1 MMFIEKNISFKNK
14 LEGKVILLTGA
25 GGGIGFETAK
35 ALVYMGAKVIV
46 AEIDKRKVLCAQ
58 STLDSIFGKNSV
70 EFYEID
76 LSNENQ
82 IYALVSHVKDKYGRI
97 DVLFN
102 NATIAA
108 MGTVE
113 EVSIDVWD
121 KSYAVNFKAP
131 LLLTQL
137 VLPLMKQKNSG
148 TIVFVSSSGA
158 APFMGA
164 YEVFKT
170 TQVELS
176 NTLYGELESTNIK
189 VYTIG
194 PGLVKTE
201 TAMKGIELVSSHMG
215 ITTEEFYEMNEDHI
229 LGVEEAGTGFA
240 ISILMAD
247 RYNGQ
252 EIGAIQVLS
261 DSGLLQKLDSSENTK
276 SNDYQNIIPTVLN
289 VVKVYKEQYYGW
301 MKRNV
306 FERQWVLRDFKKTV
320 GYSADQFLEIMQHI
334 EYVVINKK
342 IQEISTYSSNFQKL
356 MEYYKRQYTLLQGY
370 EKNPEKLKEYSITL
384 LHYIEDLKTI
394 CDILLNNES

>member
-1 MMFIEKNISFKNK
+1 MLIEKNISFKNR
-14 LEGKVILLTGA
+14 LEDKVILLTGA
-25 GGGIGFETAK
+25 GGGIGFETTK
-35 ALVYMGAKVIV
+35 TLVYMGAKVIV
-46 AEIDKRKVLCAQ
+46 AEIDKGKILYAQ
-58 STLDSIFGKNSV
+58 NTLDSIFGKNSV

-76 LSNENQ
+76 LSDENQ
-82 IYALVSHVKDKYGRI
+82 IYALVSHVKDKYGGI

-102 NATIAA
+102 NATITA

-113 EVSIDVWD
+113 EVSIDVWN

-170 TQVELS
+170 AQVELS
-176 NTLYGELESTNIK
+176 NALYGELESTNIK

-201 TAMKGIELVSSHMG
+201 TAMKGIEIVSSRMG
-215 ITTEEFYEMNEDHI
+215 ITTQEFYEMNENHI

-240 ISILMAD
+240 ISVLMAD
-247 RYNGQ
+247 RYDGE

-261 DSGLLQKLDSSENTK
+261 DSGLLLKLDSRENTK
-276 SNDYQNIIPTVLN
+276 SNDYENIIPIVLN
-289 VVKVYKEQYYGW
+289 VVKVYKEQYSGW
-301 MKRNV
+301 MKRNI

-334 EYVVINKK
+334 QYVVLNEK

-370 EKNPEKLKEYSITL
+370 EKNPEKLKEYSIAL

-394 CDILLNNES
+394 CDNL

>member
-1 MMFIEKNISFKNK
+1 MMLIEKNKSFKNN

-25 GGGIGFETAK
+25 GGGIGFETTK
-35 ALVYMGAKVIV
+35 ALVYMGAKVII
-46 AEIDKRKVLCAQ
+46 AEIDKRKILCAQ
-58 STLDSIFGKNSV
+58 SALDSIFGKNSV

-76 LSNENQ
+76 LSDENQ

-102 NATIAA
+102 NATIAT

-137 VLPLMKQKNSG
+137 VLPLMKQKSSG

-170 TQVELS
+170 AQVELS

-240 ISILMAD
+240 ISVLMAD

-320 GYSADQFLEIMQHI
+320 GYSADQFLKIMQHI
-334 EYVVINKK
+334 QYVVNNEK

>member
-1 MMFIEKNISFKNK
+1 
-14 LEGKVILLTGA
+14 
-25 GGGIGFETAK
+25 
-35 ALVYMGAKVIV
+35 
-46 AEIDKRKVLCAQ
+46 
-58 STLDSIFGKNSV
+58 
-70 EFYEID
+70 
-76 LSNENQ
+76 
-82 IYALVSHVKDKYGRI
+82 
-97 DVLFN
+97 
-102 NATIAA
+102 
-108 MGTVE
+108 
-113 EVSIDVWD
+113 
-121 KSYAVNFKAP
+121 
-131 LLLTQL
+131 
-137 VLPLMKQKNSG
+137 MKQKSSG

-170 TQVELS
+170 AQVELS

-201 TAMKGIELVSSHMG
+201 TAMKGIEIVSSHMG
-215 ITTEEFYEMNEDHI
+215 ITTEEFYEMNEEHI

-240 ISILMAD
+240 ISVLMAD
-247 RYNGQ
+247 RYDGQ

-261 DSGLLQKLDSSENTK
+261 DSGLLQKLDSSENNK
-276 SNDYQNIIPTVLN
+276 NNDYQNIIPTVLN

-301 MKRNV
+301 MKRNI

-384 LHYIEDLKTI
+384 LNYIEDLKTI
-394 CDILLNNES
+394 CDNLLNNKR

>member
-1 MMFIEKNISFKNK
+1 MLIEKNISFRNRLKD
-14 LEGKVILLTGA
+14 KVILLTGA

-46 AEIDKRKVLCAQ
+46 AEIDKRKMLCAQ
-58 STLDSIFGKNSV
+58 RTLDGIFSKNSV

-76 LSNENQ
+76 LSDENQ

-102 NATIAA
+102 NATMTA

-113 EVSIDVWD
+113 KVSIDVWD

-137 VLPLMKQKNSG
+137 ALPLMKQKNSG

-170 TQVELS
+170 AQVELS

-201 TAMKGIELVSSHMG
+201 TAMKGIEIVSSHMG
-215 ITTEEFYEMNEDHI
+215 ITTEEFYEMNENHI
-229 LGVEEAGTGFA
+229 LGIEEAGTGFA
-240 ISILMAD
+240 ISVLMAD
-247 RYNGQ
+247 RYDGQ

-261 DSGLLQKLDSSENTK
+261 DSSLLLKLDSKETTK
-276 SNDYQNIIPTVLN
+276 SNDYQNIIPTVMN
-289 VVKVYKEQYYGW
+289 VVKVYKEQYSGW

-334 EYVVINKK
+334 QYVVINGK
-342 IQEISTYSSNFQKL
+342 IQDISTYSSNFQKL

-384 LHYIEDLKTI
+384 LNYIEDLKTI
-394 CDILLNNES
+394 CDNLLNKER

>member
-1 MMFIEKNISFKNK
+1 MFIEKNKSFKNK

-46 AEIDKRKVLCAQ
+46 AEIDKGKILCAQ
-58 STLDSIFGKNSV
+58 STLDSIFDKNSV

-76 LSNENQ
+76 LSDENQ
-82 IYALVSHVKDKYGRI
+82 IYALVSHVKDKYGCI

-102 NATIAA
+102 NATIAT

-137 VLPLMKQKNSG
+137 VLPLMKQKSSG

-170 TQVELS
+170 AQVELS

-215 ITTEEFYEMNEDHI
+215 ITTEEFYEMNKDHI
-229 LGVEEAGTGFA
+229 IGVEEAGTGFA
-240 ISILMAD
+240 ISVLMAD

-289 VVKVYKEQYYGW
+289 VVKVYKEQYSGW

-334 EYVVINKK
+334 QYVVNNEK

-394 CDILLNNES
+394 CDILLNNER

>member
-1 MMFIEKNISFKNK
+1 MLIEKNISFKNRLK
-14 LEGKVILLTGA
+14 DKVILLTGA

-46 AEIDKRKVLCAQ
+46 AEIDKRKMLYAQ

-76 LSNENQ
+76 LSDENQ

-102 NATIAA
+102 NATITA

-113 EVSIDVWD
+113 KVSIDVWE

-137 VLPLMKQKNSG
+137 VLPLMKQKKSG

-170 TQVELS
+170 AQVELS

-201 TAMKGIELVSSHMG
+201 TAMKGIEIVSSHMG
-215 ITTEEFYEMNEDHI
+215 ITVEEFYEMNENHI

-240 ISILMAD
+240 ISVLMAD
-247 RYNGQ
+247 RYDGQ

-261 DSGLLQKLDSSENTK
+261 DSGLLLKLDSKENTK
-276 SNDYQNIIPTVLN
+276 SNDYQNIIPTILN
-289 VVKVYKEQYYGW
+289 VVKIYKEQYSGW

-320 GYSADQFLEIMQHI
+320 GYSADQFLEIMKHI
-334 EYVVINKK
+334 QYVVVNGK
-342 IQEISTYSSNFQKL
+342 IQDISTYSSNFQKL

-394 CDILLNNES
+394 CDNLLNKER

>member
-1 MMFIEKNISFKNK
+1 MMLIEKNISFRNRLKD
-14 LEGKVILLTGA
+14 KVILLTGA

-46 AEIDKRKVLCAQ
+46 AEIDKRKMLCAQ
-58 STLDSIFGKNSV
+58 RTLDGIFSKNSV

-76 LSNENQ
+76 LSDENQ

-102 NATIAA
+102 NATMTA

-113 EVSIDVWD
+113 KVSIDVWD

-137 VLPLMKQKNSG
+137 ALPLMKQKNSG

-170 TQVELS
+170 AQVELS

-201 TAMKGIELVSSHMG
+201 TAMKGIEIVSSHMG
-215 ITTEEFYEMNEDHI
+215 ITTEEFYEMNENHI
-229 LGVEEAGTGFA
+229 LGIEEAGTGFA
-240 ISILMAD
+240 ISVLMAD
-247 RYNGQ
+247 RYDGQ

-261 DSGLLQKLDSSENTK
+261 DSSLLLKLDSKETTK
-276 SNDYQNIIPTVLN
+276 SNDYQNIIPTVMN
-289 VVKVYKEQYYGW
+289 VVKVYKEQYSGW

-334 EYVVINKK
+334 QYVVINGK
-342 IQEISTYSSNFQKL
+342 IQDISTYSSNFQKL

-384 LHYIEDLKTI
+384 LNYIEDLKTI
-394 CDILLNNES
+394 CDNLLNKER

>member
-1 MMFIEKNISFKNK
+1 MFIEKNISFKNK

>member
-1 MMFIEKNISFKNK
+1 MMLIEKNKSFKNK
-14 LEGKVILLTGA
+14 LEDKVILLTGA
-25 GGGIGFETAK
+25 GSGIGFETAK

-46 AEIDKRKVLCAQ
+46 AEIDKRKILCAQ

-76 LSNENQ
+76 LSYENQ
-82 IYALVSHVKDKYGRI
+82 IYALVSHVKDKYGGI

-102 NATIAA
+102 NATIAT

-137 VLPLMKQKNSG
+137 VLPLMKQKRSG

-170 TQVELS
+170 AQVELS

-194 PGLVKTE
+194 PGLIKTE

-229 LGVEEAGTGFA
+229 IGVEEAGTGFA
-240 ISILMAD
+240 ISVLMAD

-261 DSGLLQKLDSSENTK
+261 DSGLLLKLDSSENTK

-334 EYVVINKK
+334 QYVVNNEK

-394 CDILLNNES
+394 CDILLNNER

>member
-1 MMFIEKNISFKNK
+1 MMLIEKNISFKNK

-46 AEIDKRKVLCAQ
+46 AEMNKRKILLAQ

-76 LSNENQ
+76 LSDENQ

-102 NATIAA
+102 NATIAT

-137 VLPLMKQKNSG
+137 VLPLMKQKSSG

-170 TQVELS
+170 AQVELS

-215 ITTEEFYEMNEDHI
+215 ITTEEFYEMNENHI

-240 ISILMAD
+240 LSVLMAD

-261 DSGLLQKLDSSENTK
+261 DSGLLLKLDSSENTK

-334 EYVVINKK
+334 QYVVNNEK

-394 CDILLNNES
+394 CDILLNNER

>member
-1 MMFIEKNISFKNK
+1 MLIEKNKSFKNN

-25 GGGIGFETAK
+25 GGGIGFETTK
-35 ALVYMGAKVIV
+35 ALVYMGAKVII
-46 AEIDKRKVLCAQ
+46 AEIDKRKILCAQ
-58 STLDSIFGKNSV
+58 SALDSIFGKNSV

-76 LSNENQ
+76 LSDENQ

-102 NATIAA
+102 NATIAT

-137 VLPLMKQKNSG
+137 VLPLMKQKSSG

-170 TQVELS
+170 AQVELS

-240 ISILMAD
+240 ISVLMAD

-320 GYSADQFLEIMQHI
+320 GYSADQFLKIMQHI
-334 EYVVINKK
+334 QYVVNNEK

>member
-35 ALVYMGAKVIV
+35 ALLYMGAKVIV
-46 AEIDKRKVLCAQ
+46 AEIDKRKILCAQ

-76 LSNENQ
+76 LSDENQ

-102 NATIAA
+102 NATIAT

-137 VLPLMKQKNSG
+137 VLPLMKQKSSG

-170 TQVELS
+170 AQVELS

-240 ISILMAD
+240 ISVLMAD
-247 RYNGQ
+247 RYDGQ

-261 DSGLLQKLDSSENTK
+261 DSGLLLKLDSSENNK

-289 VVKVYKEQYYGW
+289 VVKVYKEQYSGW

-384 LHYIEDLKTI
+384 LNYIEDLKTI
-394 CDILLNNES
+394 CDNLLNNER

>member
-1 MMFIEKNISFKNK
+1 MLIEKNISFKNRLK
-14 LEGKVILLTGA
+14 DKVILLTGA

-35 ALVYMGAKVIV
+35 ALVYMGANVII
-46 AEIDKRKVLCAQ
+46 AEIDKRKMLCAE

-76 LSNENQ
+76 LSDENQ

-102 NATIAA
+102 NATITA

-113 EVSIDVWD
+113 EVSVDVWD

-137 VLPLMKQKNSG
+137 VLPLMKQKSSG

-158 APFMGA
+158 APFMGS

-170 TQVELS
+170 AQVELS

-201 TAMKGIELVSSHMG
+201 TAMKGIEIVSSHMG
-215 ITTEEFYEMNEDHI
+215 ITTQEFYEMNENHI

-240 ISILMAD
+240 ISVLMAE
-247 RYNGQ
+247 RYDGQ

-261 DSGLLQKLDSSENTK
+261 DSGLLLKLDSKENTK

-289 VVKVYKEQYYGW
+289 VVKVYKEQYSGW

-334 EYVVINKK
+334 QYVVINGK
-342 IQEISTYSSNFQKL
+342 IQDISTYSSNFQKL

-394 CDILLNNES
+394 CDNL

>member
-1 MMFIEKNISFKNK
+1 MMLIEKNISFKNRLK
-14 LEGKVILLTGA
+14 DKVILLTGA

-35 ALVYMGAKVIV
+35 ALVYMGANVII
-46 AEIDKRKVLCAQ
+46 AEIDKRKMLCAE

-76 LSNENQ
+76 LSDENQ

-102 NATIAA
+102 NATITA

-113 EVSIDVWD
+113 EVSVDVWD

-137 VLPLMKQKNSG
+137 VLPFMKQKSSG

-158 APFMGA
+158 APFMGS

-170 TQVELS
+170 AQVELS

-201 TAMKGIELVSSHMG
+201 TAMKGIEIVSSHMG
-215 ITTEEFYEMNEDHI
+215 ITTQEFYEMNENHI

-240 ISILMAD
+240 ISVLMAE
-247 RYNGQ
+247 RYDGQ

-261 DSGLLQKLDSSENTK
+261 DSGLLLKLDSKENTK

-289 VVKVYKEQYYGW
+289 VVKVYKEQYSGW

-334 EYVVINKK
+334 QYVVINGK
-342 IQEISTYSSNFQKL
+342 IQDISTYSSNFQKL

-394 CDILLNNES
+394 CDNL

>member
-1 MMFIEKNISFKNK
+1 MFIEKVPSLKDILKD
-14 LEGKVILLTGA
+14 KVVLLTGA
-25 GGGIGFETAK
+25 GGGIGLETAK
-35 ALVYMGAKVIV
+35 ALVYMGAKVIIS
-46 AEIDKRKVLCAQ
+46 EIDKQKLLYSEKVL
-58 STLDSIFGKNSV
+58 TNIFGNNSV

-76 LSNENQ
+76 LSDKNQ
-82 IYALVSHVKDKYGRI
+82 IYTMVSYVKEKYGSI

-102 NATIAA
+102 NATMTA
-108 MGTVE
+108 MGSVE

-121 KSYAVNFKAP
+121 KSYAVNFRAP

-137 VLPLMKQKNSG
+137 FLPIIKHNNSG

-158 APFMGA
+158 VPFMGA

-170 TQVELS
+170 TQVELC
-176 NTLYGELESTNIK
+176 NTLYGELESTNIR
-189 VYTIG
+189 VYTIS

-201 TAMKGIELVSSHMG
+201 TAMKGIEIVSSRMG
-215 ITTEEFYEMNEDHI
+215 ITTEEFYRMNESHI

-261 DSGLLQKLDSSENTK
+261 DSGLLSTSDSKEN
-276 SNDYQNIIPTVLN
+276 SNNKDYQKIIPTILN
-289 VVKVYKEQYYGW
+289 TVKVYKEQYSGW
-301 MKRNV
+301 MKRNI

-320 GYSADQFLEIMQHI
+320 GYSAEQFLETMQHI
-334 EYVVINKK
+334 EYIVVNKRTE
-342 IQEISTYSSNFQKL
+342 EISLFSSDFQKL
-356 MEYYKRQYTLLQGY
+356 MIYYQRQYKLLQGY

-384 LHYIEDLKTI
+384 QHYIEDLKMI
-394 CDILLNNES
+394 CDNL

>member
-1 MMFIEKNISFKNK
+1 MLIEKNISFKNRLK
-14 LEGKVILLTGA
+14 DKVILLTGA
-25 GGGIGFETAK
+25 GGGIGLETAK

-46 AEIDKRKVLCAQ
+46 AEIDKRKILCAQ

-76 LSNENQ
+76 LSDENQ
-82 IYALVSHVKDKYGRI
+82 IYALVSHVKGKYGRI

-113 EVSIDVWD
+113 EVPIDVWD
-121 KSYAVNFKAP
+121 KSYAINFKAP

-137 VLPLMKQKNSG
+137 ALPLMKQKSSG

-170 TQVELS
+170 AQVELS

-201 TAMKGIELVSSHMG
+201 TAMKGIDIVSSHMG
-215 ITTEEFYEMNEDHI
+215 ITTKEFYEMNENHI

-240 ISILMAD
+240 ISVLLAD
-247 RYNGQ
+247 RYDGQ

-261 DSGLLQKLDSSENTK
+261 DSGLLLKLDSKESTK
-276 SNDYQNIIPTVLN
+276 SNDYQNIIPNVLN
-289 VVKVYKEQYYGW
+289 VVKVYKEQYSGW

-334 EYVVINKK
+334 QYVVINGK
-342 IQEISTYSSNFQKL
+342 IQDISIYSSNFQKL

-394 CDILLNNES
+394 CDNL

>member
-1 MMFIEKNISFKNK
+1 MLIEKNKSFKNK

-46 AEIDKRKVLCAQ
+46 AEIDKRKILCAQ

-70 EFYEID
+70 DFYEID
-76 LSNENQ
+76 LSDENQ

-102 NATIAA
+102 NATITA

-113 EVSIDVWD
+113 EVSIDVWN

-137 VLPLMKQKNSG
+137 VLPLMKQKSSG
-148 TIVFVSSSGA
+148 TIAFVSSSGA

-170 TQVELS
+170 AQVELS

-201 TAMKGIELVSSHMG
+201 TAMKGIELVSSYMG

-261 DSGLLQKLDSSENTK
+261 DSGLLLKLDSSENTK
-276 SNDYQNIIPTVLN
+276 SNDYRNIIPTVLN

-301 MKRNV
+301 MKRNI

-334 EYVVINKK
+334 QYVVNNEK

-394 CDILLNNES
+394 CDNLLNNKR

>member
-1 MMFIEKNISFKNK
+1 
-14 LEGKVILLTGA
+14 A

-46 AEIDKRKVLCAQ
+46 AEIDKRKMLCAQ
-58 STLDSIFGKNSV
+58 RTLDGIFSKNSV

-76 LSNENQ
+76 LSDENQ

-102 NATIAA
+102 NATMTA
-108 MGTVE
+108 MGIVE
-113 EVSIDVWD
+113 KVSIDVWD

-137 VLPLMKQKNSG
+137 ALPLMKQKNSG

-170 TQVELS
+170 AQVELS

-201 TAMKGIELVSSHMG
+201 TAMKGIEIVSSHMG
-215 ITTEEFYEMNEDHI
+215 ITTEEFYEMNENHI

-240 ISILMAD
+240 ISVLMAD
-247 RYNGQ
+247 RYDGQ

-261 DSGLLQKLDSSENTK
+261 DSGLLIKLDSKETTK

-289 VVKVYKEQYYGW
+289 VVKVYKEQYSGW

-334 EYVVINKK
+334 QYVVINGK
-342 IQEISTYSSNFQKL
+342 IQDISTYSSNFQKL

-384 LHYIEDLKTI
+384 LNYIEDLKTI
-394 CDILLNNES
+394 CDNLLNKER

>member
-1 MMFIEKNISFKNK
+1 MLIEKNISFKNK

-25 GGGIGFETAK
+25 GSGIGFETAK

-46 AEIDKRKVLCAQ
+46 AEIDKGKILCAQ

-76 LSNENQ
+76 LSYENQ

-102 NATIAA
+102 NATIAT

-137 VLPLMKQKNSG
+137 VLPLMKQKRSG

-170 TQVELS
+170 AQVELS

-240 ISILMAD
+240 ISVLMAD

-261 DSGLLQKLDSSENTK
+261 DSGLLLKLDSSENTK

-320 GYSADQFLEIMQHI
+320 GYSADQFLEIMQQI
-334 EYVVINKK
+334 QYVVNNEK

-394 CDILLNNES
+394 CDILLNNER

>member
-1 MMFIEKNISFKNK
+1 MLIEKNISFKNRLK
-14 LEGKVILLTGA
+14 DKVILLTGA

-46 AEIDKRKVLCAQ
+46 AEIDKRKILYGQ
-58 STLDSIFGKNSV
+58 STFDSIFGKNSV

-76 LSNENQ
+76 LSDEDQ
-82 IYALVSHVKDKYGRI
+82 IYALVSHVKDEYGGI

-102 NATIAA
+102 NATITA

-131 LLLTQL
+131 LLLTKL
-137 VLPLMKQKNSG
+137 VLPIMKRKSSG

-158 APFMGA
+158 APFMGS

-170 TQVELS
+170 AQVELS
-176 NTLYGELESTNIK
+176 NTLYGELESSNIK

-201 TAMKGIELVSSHMG
+201 TAMKGIEIVSSHMG
-215 ITTEEFYEMNEDHI
+215 ITTQEFYKMNENHI

-240 ISILMAD
+240 ISVLMAD
-247 RYNGQ
+247 RYDGQ
-252 EIGAIQVLS
+252 EIGAVQVLS
-261 DSGLLQKLDSSENTK
+261 DSGLLSKLDSRENNK
-276 SNDYQNIIPTVLN
+276 SNYYQNLVPTVLN
-289 VVKVYKEQYYGW
+289 VVKVYKEQYSGW

-320 GYSADQFLEIMQHI
+320 GYSADQFLEIMKHI
-334 EYVVINKK
+334 QDLVINEK

-384 LHYIEDLKTI
+384 LSYIEDLKTI
-394 CDILLNNES
+394 CDNL

>member
-1 MMFIEKNISFKNK
+1 MLIEKNKSFKNK
-14 LEGKVILLTGA
+14 LEDKVILLTGA

-46 AEIDKRKVLCAQ
+46 AEIDKRKILCAQ
-58 STLDSIFGKNSV
+58 STLDSILGKNSV

-76 LSNENQ
+76 LSDENQ

-102 NATIAA
+102 NATIAT

-137 VLPLMKQKNSG
+137 VLPLMKQKSSG

-170 TQVELS
+170 AQVELS

-229 LGVEEAGTGFA
+229 LGAEEAGTGFA
-240 ISILMAD
+240 ISVLMAN

-261 DSGLLQKLDSSENTK
+261 DSGLLLKLDSSENTK

-289 VVKVYKEQYYGW
+289 VVKVYKEQYSGW

-384 LHYIEDLKTI
+384 LNYIEDLKTI
-394 CDILLNNES
+394 CDNLLNNER

>member
-1 MMFIEKNISFKNK
+1 MLIEKNKSFKNN

-46 AEIDKRKVLCAQ
+46 AEIDKGKILCAQ

-82 IYALVSHVKDKYGRI
+82 IYALVSHVKDKYGGI

-170 TQVELS
+170 AQVELS

-320 GYSADQFLEIMQHI
+320 GYSADQFLEITQHI

-370 EKNPEKLKEYSITL
+370 EKILKNSRN
-384 LHYIEDLKTI
+384 
-394 CDILLNNES
+394 IL

>member
-1 MMFIEKNISFKNK
+1 MLVEKNKSFKNN

-35 ALVYMGAKVIV
+35 ALVYMGAKVII
-46 AEIDKRKVLCAQ
+46 AEIDKGKILCAQ
-58 STLDSIFGKNSV
+58 SDLDSIFGKNSV

-76 LSNENQ
+76 LSDENQ
-82 IYALVSHVKDKYGRI
+82 IYALVSHVKDKYGCI

-102 NATIAA
+102 NATIAT

-137 VLPLMKQKNSG
+137 VLPLMKQKSSG

-170 TQVELS
+170 AQVELS

-201 TAMKGIELVSSHMG
+201 TAMKGIEIVSSHMG
-215 ITTEEFYEMNEDHI
+215 ITTEEFYEMNENHI

-240 ISILMAD
+240 LSVLMAD

-261 DSGLLQKLDSSENTK
+261 DSGLLLKLDSSENTK

-334 EYVVINKK
+334 QYVVINEK

-394 CDILLNNES
+394 CDILLNNER

>member
-1 MMFIEKNISFKNK
+1 MLIEKNKSFKNN

-35 ALVYMGAKVIV
+35 ALVYMGAKVII
-46 AEIDKRKVLCAQ
+46 AEIDKRKILCAQ
-58 STLDSIFGKNSV
+58 SALDSIFGKNSV

-76 LSNENQ
+76 LSDENQ

-102 NATIAA
+102 NATIAT

-137 VLPLMKQKNSG
+137 VLPLMKQKSSG

-170 TQVELS
+170 AQVELS

-240 ISILMAD
+240 ISVLMAD

-261 DSGLLQKLDSSENTK
+261 DSGLLLKLDSSENTK

-334 EYVVINKK
+334 QYVVNNEK

>member
-1 MMFIEKNISFKNK
+1 MFIEKNISFKNK

-35 ALVYMGAKVIV
+35 ALLYMGAKVIV
-46 AEIDKRKVLCAQ
+46 AEIDKRKILCAQ

-76 LSNENQ
+76 LSDENQ

-102 NATIAA
+102 NATIAT

-137 VLPLMKQKNSG
+137 VLPLMKQKSSG

-170 TQVELS
+170 AQVELS

-240 ISILMAD
+240 ISVLMAD
-247 RYNGQ
+247 RYDGQ

-261 DSGLLQKLDSSENTK
+261 DSGLLLKLDSSENNK

-289 VVKVYKEQYYGW
+289 VVKVYKEQYSGW

-384 LHYIEDLKTI
+384 LNYIEDLKTI
-394 CDILLNNES
+394 CDNLLNNER

>member
-1 MMFIEKNISFKNK
+1 MFIEKNISFKNK

-201 TAMKGIELVSSHMG
+201 TAMKITYLELKRLAL
-215 ITTEEFYEMNEDHI
+215 D
-229 LGVEEAGTGFA
+229 
-240 ISILMAD
+240 
-247 RYNGQ
+247 
-252 EIGAIQVLS
+252 
-261 DSGLLQKLDSSENTK
+261 LL
-276 SNDYQNIIPTVLN
+276 YQ
-289 VVKVYKEQYYGW
+289 
-301 MKRNV
+301 
-306 FERQWVLRDFKKTV
+306 F
-320 GYSADQFLEIMQHI
+320 
-334 EYVVINKK
+334 
-342 IQEISTYSSNFQKL
+342 
-356 MEYYKRQYTLLQGY
+356 
-370 EKNPEKLKEYSITL
+370 
-384 LHYIEDLKTI
+384 
-394 CDILLNNES
+394 